1 MAELVRV
8 RFAPSPTGELHLGN
22 AHTALFNWLFARRY
36 GGALILRIED
46 TDVARSDQAAEQAI
60 LEGLRWLDLRWDEG
74 PEPGGAFGPYRQS
87 ERLSLYQD
95 HAGQLLHRN
104 LAYRCYCSPQRLE
117 AMREEQRRRGQPPGY
132 DGRCRQLSEEEA
144 AECQRQGIEPVIR
157 FSTPSDGQTSFHDLL
172 RGEISFPNQVL
183 DDFIILKSDG
193 YPTYHLANVVDD
205 HLMEVTHVLR
215 ADEWIPSTPRHI
227 LLYQA
232 FGWEPPS
239 FLHLP
244 LILEKGGGK
253 LSKRHGDVS
262 VEAYRERGY
271 LPEAVVNYLALLGWS
286 PPDNQEILSREQLA
300 AHFSWEKVA
309 VSPAIFDLER
319 LTWFNKSYIRHLP
332 VEIVARDAAPY
343 LQEVYGQE
351 ERSAGT
357 AYDPQA
363 WLELLLDNVREELD
377 TLAQLPAHVAFAF
390 IDEPAY
396 TGEANAALQVPA
408 ASEVL
413 NAFSEMV
420 GKVAILDLPT
430 ANDLLSGLRSTLREK
445 KNLGAREVMWPI
457 RASLTGSIHGPNLA
471 VVLALLGKDRCQER
485 VLRVQ
490 QPS

>member
-1 MAELVRV
+1 
-8 RFAPSPTGELHLGN
+8 
-22 AHTALFNWLFARRY
+22 
-36 GGALILRIED
+36 
-46 TDVARSDQAAEQAI
+46 
-60 LEGLRWLDLRWDEG
+60 
-74 PEPGGAFGPYRQS
+74 
-87 ERLSLYQD
+87 
-95 HAGQLLHRN
+95 
-104 LAYRCYCSPQRLE
+104 
-117 AMREEQRRRGQPPGY
+117 
-132 DGRCRQLSEEEA
+132 
-144 AECQRQGIEPVIR
+144 
-157 FSTPSDGQTSFHDLL
+157 
-172 RGEISFPNQVL
+172 
-183 DDFIILKSDG
+183 
-193 YPTYHLANVVDD
+193 
-205 HLMEVTHVLR
+205 VTHVLR